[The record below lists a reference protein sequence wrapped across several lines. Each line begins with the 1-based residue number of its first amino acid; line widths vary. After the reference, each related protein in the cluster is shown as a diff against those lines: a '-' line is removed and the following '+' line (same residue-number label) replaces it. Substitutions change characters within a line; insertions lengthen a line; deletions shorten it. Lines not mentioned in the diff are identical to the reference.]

1 MGKFRIISYES
12 QRFKDRQEA
21 GQLLAD
27 ELAEYRRR
35 GVVVLGIPRGGIIVA
50 RELARQLDA
59 DLDIVLSRKLRT
71 PGHWELAMGSVS
83 EDGKLFLNETV
94 VKELGIKQAFIEK
107 EKVVQM
113 AEIAR
118 RTELIRGVLPKVP
131 LKDRLVIV
139 TDDGVATG
147 ATTQAALWSVRQEH
161 PQKLIAAI
169 PVGPEDTVRRLAE
182 DVDEMLCLRSP
193 PLFVAVG
200 QFYIRFE
207 QVEDEDVLKVL
218 KEEYERKHG
227 KMPKAAGV

>member
-169 PVGPEDTVRRLAE
+169 PVGPEDTVKRLTE
-182 DVDEMLCLRSP
+182 SVDEMLCLRSP